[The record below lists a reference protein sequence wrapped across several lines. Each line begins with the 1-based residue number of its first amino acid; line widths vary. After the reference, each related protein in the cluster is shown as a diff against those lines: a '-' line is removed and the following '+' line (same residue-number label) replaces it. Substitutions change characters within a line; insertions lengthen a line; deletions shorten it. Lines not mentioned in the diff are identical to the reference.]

1 VVTSRALVYRVRE
14 RVVDKRTSDN
24 LRRGSILDAKRTI
37 YLTLRQKEHARQQ
50 KQRAKAERRSQ
61 RRLGGSDVS
70 PQDELQE
77 LREHAEAQAAM
88 FRVGPATAEAGT
100 AGSTE
105 INDPCIDGKSS
116 G

>member
-1 VVTSRALVYRVRE
+1 MP
-14 RVVDKRTSDN
+14 
-24 LRRGSILDAKRTI
+24 RGRSTFSK
-37 YLTLRQKEHARQQ
+37 RQKEQARQQ

-61 RRLGGSDVS
+61 RRLEGPDAS

-88 FRVGPATAEAGT
+88 FRVGLAAAEAGT

-105 INDPCIDGKSS
+105 DNGTDQ
-116 G
+116 

>member
-1 VVTSRALVYRVRE
+1 MPSGRSTFT
-14 RVVDKRTSDN
+14 K
-24 LRRGSILDAKRTI
+24 
-37 YLTLRQKEHARQQ
+37 RQKEHARQQ

-61 RRLGGSDVS
+61 RKLGGPDVS

-100 AGSTE
+100 TGPTE
-105 INDPCIDGKSS
+105 NNGMD
-116 G
+116 

>member
-1 VVTSRALVYRVRE
+1 MPRGRSTST
-14 RVVDKRTSDN
+14 K
-24 LRRGSILDAKRTI
+24 
-37 YLTLRQKEHARQQ
+37 RQKERARQQ

-61 RRLGGSDVS
+61 RRLGGPDVS

-88 FRVGPATAEAGT
+88 FRVGPAIAEAGA

-105 INDPCIDGKSS
+105 KNEIDQ
-116 G
+116 